1 MHRIAAH
8 PCPEKEQKAEGG
20 QEMQVGANMLEEK
33 SPQKCSSRNCKISEI
48 KACKTFVFL
57 QQTKCFLQAPRI
69 DQGKHRTTE
78 STLYIADVEKSDNFR
93 STYSK
98 DEFGKGKVDK
108 CLKRGVIPSSVIV
121 NQRR

>member
-1 MHRIAAH
+1 
-8 PCPEKEQKAEGG
+8 
-20 QEMQVGANMLEEK
+20 MQLGAKMLEEK

-57 QQTKCFLQAPRI
+57 QQTKCFLQSPLT

-78 STLYIADVEKSDNFR
+78 STLYIADVGKSDNFR

-98 DEFGKGKVDK
+98 DESGKGKVDK